1 MAKPRKTWREKLLDD
16 KDLPKVSVIEGKL
29 SKRWGEGTCAIPAP
43 REVDEIM
50 KAVPKGRLITT
61 REIQAKIA
69 QKHHATMACP
79 MCCGIF
85 AWIAAH
91 AADEAETE
99 GAKRITP
106 YWRTLKSGG
115 ELNPKFPGGVEALKV
130 RLEAEGQRVVA
141 KGKKWIVAD
150 YESRL
155 VSTGSNGSAQADGQ
169 AKASGQGSSKGK
181 PAKSAGRGR

>member
-16 KDLPKVSVIEGKL
+16 KDLPKVSVIEGVL
-29 SKRWGEGTCAIPAP
+29 SKRWGDGTCVIPAP

-61 REIQAKIA
+61 REIQAAIA
-69 QKHHATMACP
+69 KKHHASIACP

-91 AADEAETE
+91 AADEAEAE

-106 YWRTLKSGG
+106 YWRTLKTGG
-115 ELNPKFPGGVEALKV
+115 ELNPKYPGGVEALKI
-130 RLEAEGQRVVA
+130 RLAAEGHRVVA

-150 YESRL
+150 YERRL
-155 VSTGSNGSAQADGQ
+155 VSGGSNGR
-169 AKASGQGSSKGK
+169 AKVSGRASSKAK
-181 PAKSAGRGR
+181 PAKSAG